1 MKRITLL
8 ALLAGIAAAV
18 FAQLPEL
25 KRYLKME
32 RM

>member
-8 ALLAGIAAAV
+8 ALLGGIAAAV
-18 FAQLPEL
+18 IAQVPEI